1 MESSL
6 AYLLREELV
15 VVLTSLTT
23 VVNNNNNNNNY
34 NKQINIPLY
43 ILMCSLDMEAIWPMG

>member
-43 ILMCSLDMEAIWPMG
+43 ILMSSLDI